1 MPEPKDHDV
10 RLGFRLDQELTEETL
25 STIEGL
31 RGDPG
36 RKDHVATLVKTV
48 LKLTDVGL
56 REFYV
61 RPLEQAGAGTI
72 ALGTA
77 KIGIST
83 AKRGIS
89 VVVNKLLKGMSEKQ
103 LLSIADSMEDL
114 LSEPSTPR

>member
-1 MPEPKDHDV
+1 MPEPKNHDV
-10 RLGFRLDQELTEETL
+10 RLGFRLDQELTAETL
-25 STIEGL
+25 RIIEQL

-36 RKDHVATLVKTV
+36 RKDHVAALIKTV

-61 RPLEQAGAGTI
+61 CPLEQAGAGTI

-77 KIGIST
+77 RVGIGT

-89 VVVNKLLKGMSEKQ
+89 VIVNKMLKGMSEEQ
-103 LLSIADSMEDL
+103 MLSIADSLEDL
-114 LSEPSTPR
+114 LVGRSDE